1 MADPAGVLDQSVR
14 ERLASARLLALDVDG
29 VLTSGRVVYAGE
41 TEVQSFCVQDGQG
54 LVWLA
59 REGVVVTW
67 ITGRGT
73 EATRRRAAELG
84 VRELHLRAGPKGAV
98 LAEVQERLGITPAET
113 VAMGDDLPD
122 LGLAARAATFV
133 APENARPEVKA
144 RADVVTR
151 AAGGHGAVREL
162 VEHILHAKGRWRA
175 ILDDAGS

>member
-1 MADPAGVLDQSVR
+1 MTAPERSVR
-14 ERLASARLLALDVDG
+14 DRLASARLLALDVDG
-29 VLTSGRVVYAGE
+29 VLTSGQVVYAGE
-41 TEVQSFCVQDGQG
+41 TEVQSFSVQDGQG
-54 LVWLA
+54 LVWLLRA
-59 REGVVVTW
+59 GVEVAW

-84 VRELHLRAGPKGAV
+84 VQELHLRAGPKGAV
-98 LAEVQERLGITPAET
+98 LAEVQERLGITPEET

-133 APENARPEVKA
+133 APQNARPEVKA

-151 AAGGHGAVREL
+151 AAGGGGAVREL

-175 ILDDAGS
+175 ILDAAGS